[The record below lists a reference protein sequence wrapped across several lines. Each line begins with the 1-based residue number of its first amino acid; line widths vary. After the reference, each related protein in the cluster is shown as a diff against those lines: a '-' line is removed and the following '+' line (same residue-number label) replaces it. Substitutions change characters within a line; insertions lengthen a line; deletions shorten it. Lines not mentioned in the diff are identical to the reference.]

1 MDIGIESRGSGL
13 SECGAE
19 LLKPIIT
26 RIATKGTK
34 THKPKK
40 PWPVSGWWHFCL
52 CVFVPFVAILG
63 SLTLFQREPYSGR
76 SLESEFDEQWMRLA
90 LNAAREAQAAGEVPI
105 GTCIVSEN
113 KLVAVC
119 GNRTRTDCDP
129 TAHAEIV
136 ALREAASKLGNY
148 RLPAVDVYSTIEP
161 CAMCAGALIQ
171 ARVRRLI
178 YGAPDER
185 AGAVTSRFRI
195 CDTDF
200 LNHRIEISAGVL
212 EAECR
217 ALMQEF
223 FQTRRGRIVD

>member
-1 MDIGIESRGSGL
+1 MSGS
-13 SECGAE
+13 S
-19 LLKPIIT
+19 P
-26 RIATKGTK
+26 
-34 THKPKK
+34 
-40 PWPVSGWWHFCL
+40 FCL
-52 CVFVPFVAILG
+52 CVFVPFVAILA
-63 SLTLFQREPYSGR
+63 SLTLFQRAPYSGR

-90 LNAAREAQAAGEVPI
+90 LSAAREAQAIGEVPV

-136 ALREAASKLGNY
+136 ALREAAGKLGNY
-148 RLPAVDVYSTIEP
+148 RLTGVDVYSTIEP

-200 LNHRIEISAGVL
+200 LNHRIQISAGVL
-212 EAECR
+212 EEECR